1 MLRKSTLLV
10 LLSAGLAFASQAHAA
25 TAKATLKDATGKE
38 VGTAALVDTPSGL
51 LIKLIL
57 AGVPAGE
64 HAFHIHAVGKCDAPK
79 FASAGGHFNPTNAK
93 HGLMNAAGPHDG
105 DMPNIYVPA
114 DGKLEIELLNPKAT
128 VAALQDADGS
138 AIVIHAGPDDYKTDP
153 AGNSGDRIACG
164 VITK

>member
-1 MLRKSTLLV
+1 MLQKSALAV
-10 LLSAGLAFASQAHAA
+10 LLGAGLAFASPAHAG
-25 TAKATLKDATGKE
+25 TAKAALQDASGKG
-38 VGTAALVDTPSGL
+38 VGTATLTDTPSGL
-51 LIKLIL
+51 LIKLVL

-93 HGLMNAAGPHDG
+93 HGLMNASGPHNG

-128 VAALQDADGS
+128 LAALFDADGS
-138 AIVIHAGPDDYKTDP
+138 ALVIHAGTDDYKTDP
-153 AGNSGDRIACG
+153 AGNAGDRIACG